1 MQQRLLTICIPTYN
15 RVDLLCD
22 TIQFFFDQIT
32 AAGLGETVAI
42 SVTDNAST
50 DATQQRIAAMQQSA
64 PCPLHYHRNETNL
77 GFDRNVVQALRGADT
92 PWVWTCGDYNRLFPD
107 AIRQVCAVL
116 AETDPEVYAWVAP
129 RGIEFHQPDR
139 FGNHDVSVYTI
150 FPNRPHEFDVPGR
163 DMLSVRINMR
173 GMNDSI
179 FNREKLWHVLDNHPS
194 QVETGVGLLYM
205 HAWLQGLVA
214 LHFPDSRCRVIN
226 RNIILMVKVDRGYNP
241 VEQFFDLSYLGNM
254 VFYRRLQHLAA
265 DFGFAYEARL
275 LAQIS
280 DNGYLGYLWV
290 LIGNKM
296 MGKFRCQKPFG
307 FLWRLARSF
316 TTKRFV
322 GLASVFLLCW
332 LLPRR
337 PLDILLKLYFDVT
350 RGAGGRRELAAKIDA
365 FHQKSPNFQTLKYS
379 AKSWMGRG
387 LVRERI

>member
-1 MQQRLLTICIPTYN
+1 MHQRLLTICIPTYN

-32 AAGLGETVAI
+32 EAGLTETVAI

-50 DATQQRIAAMQQSA
+50 DETPQRIAAMQQTA
-64 PCPLHYHRNETNL
+64 PCLLRYQRNETNL

-107 AIRQVCAVL
+107 AIRQVCTVL
-116 AETDPEVYAWVAP
+116 AETDPEVYAWAAP

-150 FPNRPHEFDVPGR
+150 FPNRPLAFDVPGR

-179 FNREKLWHVLDNHPS
+179 FNREKLWHVLDNHPDH
-194 QVETGVGLLYM
+194 VAAGVGLLYM
-205 HAWLQGLVA
+205 HAWLQGLLA
-214 LHFPDSRCRVIN
+214 LHFPDCRCRVIN

-254 VFYRRLQHLAA
+254 VFYRRMHRLARQH
-265 DFGFAYEARL
+265 GFDEAARL
-275 LAQIS
+275 LLEIS
-280 DNGYLGYLWV
+280 DNGYLGFVWV
-290 LIGNKM
+290 MIGNKM
-296 MGKFRCQKPFG
+296 VGKFRCQRPLG

-316 TTKRFV
+316 TFKRFV
-322 GLASVFLLCW
+322 IIAAVFLLCL

-337 PLDILLKLYFDVT
+337 PLDILLKLYFDLT
-350 RGAGGRRELAAKIDA
+350 RGARGRRELAGKITA

-379 AKSWMGRG
+379 AKSWMGRR
-387 LVRERI
+387 LISERI